1 MPTVSI
7 TCVPEAAEVIV
18 EVIIDEELDAFE
30 FAALAKDEA
39 VEVIWDNFSAWDRI
53 GDPVM
58 AVPTEVGGKLL
69 LLLPLAVLV

>member
-1 MPTVSI
+1 M

-18 EVIIDEELDAFE
+18 EVIIDEELDAFA

-39 VEVIWDNFSAWDRI
+39 EEVIWDSFSAWGRI
-53 GDPVM
+53 GDPMMV
-58 AVPTEVGGKLL
+58 VPTEVGGKML